1 MMKFEQI
8 QEIICEDMEQETE
21 CANALRNQSPVLAS
35 FREGV
40 AEGLRRAMVYW
51 DLAAVENKKAAMP
64 ASTAA
69 DPLEKGDN

>member
-1 MMKFEQI
+1 MMEFERI
-8 QEIICEDMEQETE
+8 QEMICNDMEQETE
-21 CANALRNQSPVLAS
+21 CANELRAHSPVLAS

-51 DLAAVENKKAAMP
+51 DLAALENKKAAMP

-69 DPLEKGDN
+69 DPLEKGDT